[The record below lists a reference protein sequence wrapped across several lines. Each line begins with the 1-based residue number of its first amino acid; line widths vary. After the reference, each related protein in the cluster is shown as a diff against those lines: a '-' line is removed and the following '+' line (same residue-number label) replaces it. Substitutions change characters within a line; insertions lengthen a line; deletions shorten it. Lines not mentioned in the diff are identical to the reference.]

1 MSDRGLTDAQAQA
14 AALEALADPRIGPG
28 AELDPAVRDA
38 LGETGVPDAARAAVE
53 RLVVERPIE
62 WADHQLTQGE
72 LLAGFARHCA
82 DELDD
87 VEVDELTPT
96 VLVARW
102 RTEVSR
108 IELRA
113 GTVGIEHLLSEMP
126 TMLVTAPGEDT
137 DRLVTRFLDAPEL
150 RARLMVFDPSRLE
163 KIGAVRS
170 SVFVYFEWHLRDAYG
185 VKVVPSPAFTR
196 GLVDRGVISLGMG

>member
-1 MSDRGLTDAQAQA
+1 MSDRGLTAAQA
-14 AALEALADPRIGPG
+14 AALEAIADPRIGPG
-28 AELDPAVRDA
+28 LAELDPAVRSS
-38 LGETGVPDAARAAVE
+38 LGEGGVPTATRAMVE
-53 RLVVERPIE
+53 RLVVGRPIE
-62 WADHQLTQGE
+62 WADHRLTQGD

-82 DELDD
+82 EELED
-87 VEVDELTPT
+87 VEVDEVTST

-102 RTEVSR
+102 RAEVSR

-113 GTVGIEHLLSEMP
+113 GTVGVEHLVSDTP
-126 TMLVTAPGEDT
+126 TMIVTEPGGDA
-137 DRLVTRFLDAPEL
+137 DRLVTRFLDVPEL
-150 RARLMVFDPSRLE
+150 RSRLMVFDPARLE

-185 VKVVPSPAFTR
+185 VKVLPSPAFTR